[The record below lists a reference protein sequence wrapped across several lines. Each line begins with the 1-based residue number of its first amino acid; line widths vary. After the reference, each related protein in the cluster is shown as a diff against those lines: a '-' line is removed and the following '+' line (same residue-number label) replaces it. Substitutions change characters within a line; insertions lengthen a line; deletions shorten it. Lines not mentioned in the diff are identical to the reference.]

1 MADNKIIGVIQ
12 ARMNSKR
19 LPGKVLSKICGK
31 PLIYHIYE
39 RLEKI
44 SEISD
49 IVIATTNRES
59 DKPLRDFAKSKKIPY
74 YAGKVNDITDRL
86 YKTGKKFNGDIIV
99 KINADC
105 PLIDVKLVSDGL
117 KKFCESKKK
126 PDLVTNC
133 VIETY
138 PEGMQYGIFNFETIS
153 KIWTNV
159 KNPFWREYIFRYII
173 ENKSK
178 FKVISM
184 ENSKNLSSMRWTVD
198 YPEDLKFVKK
208 VYEKLY
214 SKNQFFSMNDVL
226 EIIRKY
232 PELEKIN
239 QKYSAKIG
247 INSFEELKEKFNQ

>member
-1 MADNKIIGVIQ
+1 
-12 ARMNSKR
+12 
-19 LPGKVLSKICGK
+19 
-31 PLIYHIYE
+31 
-39 RLEKI
+39 
-44 SEISD
+44 
-49 IVIATTNRES
+49 
-59 DKPLRDFAKSKKIPY
+59 
-74 YAGKVNDITDRL
+74 
-86 YKTGKKFNGDIIV
+86 
-99 KINADC
+99 
-105 PLIDVKLVSDGL
+105 
-117 KKFCESKKK
+117 
-126 PDLVTNC
+126 
-133 VIETY
+133 
-138 PEGMQYGIFNFETIS
+138 MQYGIFNFETIS

>member
-1 MADNKIIGVIQ
+1 MRIISDKIIRNFEKKII
-12 ARMNSKR
+12 NIHPSL
-19 LPGKVLSKICGK
+19 LPKFKGLNTF
-31 PLIYHIYE
+31 E
-39 RLEKI
+39 RALE
-44 SEISD
+44 
-49 IVIATTNRES
+49 NRE
-59 DKPLRDFAKSKKIPY
+59 K
-74 YAGKVNDITDRL
+74 
-86 YKTGKKFNGDIIV
+86 KTGCTVHYVNNKLDDGDIIV